1 VIAVYI
7 SGAGELDLSFAGAS
21 EPNAPLGDRKGAP
34 PLVAP
39 EGSPRA
45 SIQALRPAHEPRT
58 IELRI
63 AGRIDRA
70 DAARL
75 GRKVRTLLDA
85 GDVAQIVC
93 DLGAVTQSDVAV
105 VDALCRM
112 RLAARRRGCQLMLRD
127 ASKGLLELL
136 FLMGLTDI
144 VRVVGSGGEVER
156 ESEQRE
162 HPGRVEE
169 ERDPAD
175 PAI

>member
-1 VIAVYI
+1 MTAVYI
-7 SGAGELDLSFAGAS
+7 SGAGEYDSSFAGAS
-21 EPNAPLGDRKGAP
+21 ESHPSETGKGAP
-34 PLVAP
+34 LLVAP

-45 SIQALRPAHEPRT
+45 SIQALRPANAPHT

-75 GRKVRTLLDA
+75 GREVRTLLDV
-85 GDVAQIVC
+85 GGVDQIVC

-112 RLAARRRGCQLMLRD
+112 RLAARRRGCQLRLRD
-127 ASKGLLELL
+127 ASRGLLELI

-144 VRVVGSGGEVER
+144 VPVAGSDGEVER
-156 ESEQRE
+156 QSEQRE
-162 HPGRVEE
+162 HPGGVEE

-175 PAI
+175 PPI